1 MGQFTEAVLWS
12 ALDDACARRGIAHD
26 DAQLVHHYSN
36 AVFALP
42 GAGVVVRFTTSLGTR
57 ETIDT
62 SQAAVRRLVRDH
74 GFPATAPLDDVPPIH
89 LDDGLT
95 ASFWRYYPQPAV
107 GRKFVASDLAL
118 LLRRLHD
125 LPTLDAVLPRWEP
138 LASLRG
144 ELDRG
149 GSHAGLTSG
158 ETGWLQAEV
167 AVVTQQVTAASW
179 PLGVGLIHGDAW
191 AGNLLWDGDQPILG
205 DWDGTAIGPREIDL
219 IPTWHAAT
227 RYGRT
232 PEWVDEFA
240 AAYGHDLATSEAFT
254 LLLRMRDL
262 VQITG
267 PLRRAADSAVHRAA
281 LRQRFEAIRDGHR
294 AATWVVL

>member
-12 ALDDACARRGIAHD
+12 ALDEVCSHRGIAHD

-42 GAGVVVRFTTSLGTR
+42 GAGAVVRLTTSRRTR

-62 SQAAVRRLVRDH
+62 SQAAVRHLVHDH
-74 GFPATAPLDDVPPIH
+74 GYPATAPLDDLPPVH
-89 LDDGLT
+89 LASGLT
-95 ASFWRYYPQPAV
+95 ASFWRYYPQSAA
-107 GRKFVASDLAL
+107 GRTFVASDLAL

-125 LPTLDAVLPRWEP
+125 LPAPHVALPRWEA
-138 LASLRG
+138 LTSLRG
-144 ELDRG
+144 ELDG
-149 GSHAGLTSG
+149 GGKHAGLTDD
-158 ETGWLQAEV
+158 EERWLRTEV
-167 AVVTQQVTAASW
+167 AVVSHQLATTVW
-179 PLGVGLIHGDAW
+179 PLGIGLIHGDAW

-205 DWDGTAIGPREIDL
+205 DWDGISLGPREIDL
-219 IPTWHAAT
+219 IPTWHAAA

-240 AAYGHDLATSEAFT
+240 AAYGHDLATNEAVD

-262 VQITG
+262 VQLTG
-267 PLRRAADSAVHRAA
+267 PLLRAADSAAHRTA
-281 LRQRFEAIRDGHR
+281 LRQRFDGIRAGYR
-294 AATWVVL
+294 AATWVAL